1 MLIKENVIKI
11 CNNRIVKYIFFG
23 GLTTL
28 VNIFSFFLLRN
39 FSSLSVNIANIISII
54 IAIIFAYLVNSRYV
68 FETICKN
75 KTDKLEEFIKF
86 VSARISTMLIE
97 VVGVYMLL
105 EIFKINDYVSKVLIQ
120 FVVLILNYIFSK
132 LIVFKYKNEN
142 QE

>member
-1 MLIKENVIKI
+1 MIKENVIRI
-11 CNNRIVKYIFFG
+11 CKNRIIKYILFG

-39 FSSLSVNIANIISII
+39 FTSLSVNLANIISII

-68 FETICKN
+68 FETIYKN

-105 EIFKINDYVSKVLIQ
+105 EIFKINDYISKVLIQ
-120 FVVLILNYIFSK
+120 FVVLILNYVFSK
-132 LIVFKYKNEN
+132 LLVFKYKNEN